1 MADGLKSLEI
11 LLADDEPLARVSLRI
26 ALEQIM
32 LEASR
37 AISLGLTNLFSEL
50 ASRTPP
56 PRRPGNGTATGS
68 SPYLER
74 LTIDSGQRLILVEV
88 NEVDWIE
95 VWGDYVRLRCSTVTM
110 S

>member
-1 MADGLKSLEI
+1 
-11 LLADDEPLARVSLRI
+11 
-26 ALEQIM
+26 
-32 LEASR
+32 
-37 AISLGLTNLFSEL
+37 
-50 ASRTPP
+50 
-56 PRRPGNGTATGS
+56 
-68 SPYLER
+68 